1 MSKTSNHPG
10 GDAMHLYVVL
20 SRASQWVNAH
30 SHHDIRKTGLN
41 PTEFGVLE
49 FLYHKGPQ
57 PLQQIGEK
65 ILISSGNITYVV
77 DKLERKGLVA
87 RRASPDDRRVIYADV
102 TEEGRSFMDSKFPGH
117 RLAVEH
123 AVEALT
129 PEERR
134 QAIALLK
141 KLGIAAQESAKH
153 LT

>member
-1 MSKTSNHPG
+1 MSESTGFPG

-20 SRASQWVNAH
+20 SRACQWVNAH
-30 SHHDIRKTGLN
+30 AHHDIRKSGLN

-49 FLYHKGPQ
+49 FLYHKGPR

-77 DKLERKGLVA
+77 DKLERRGFVA
-87 RRASPDDRRVIYADV
+87 RRASPDDRRVVYADV
-102 TEEGRSFMDSKFPGH
+102 TEEGRRFMESKFPQH
-117 RLAVEH
+117 RLAVEK
-123 AVEALT
+123 AVEALS

-141 KLGIAAQESAKH
+141 KLGLSAQNSAKL

>member
-1 MSKTSNHPG
+1 MSEPKSHSG

-20 SRASQWVNAH
+20 SRACQWVSAH
-30 SHHDIRKTGLN
+30 AHHDIRKSGLN

-102 TEEGRSFMDSKFPGH
+102 TDEGRSFMESKFPQH
-117 RLAVEH
+117 ELAVEA
-123 AVEALT
+123 AVEGLS
-129 PEERR
+129 PEERQ
-134 QAIALLK
+134 QAIVLLK
-141 KLGIAAQESAKH
+141 KLGLAAQQSAKH